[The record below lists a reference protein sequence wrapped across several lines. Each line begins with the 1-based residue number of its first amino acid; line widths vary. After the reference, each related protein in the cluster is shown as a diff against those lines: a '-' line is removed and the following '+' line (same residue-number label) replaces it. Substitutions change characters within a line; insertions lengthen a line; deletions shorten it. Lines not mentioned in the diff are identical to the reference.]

1 MVDKR
6 KIRGLFAIIAVIL
19 IVITMLFFA
28 RFSANMTTLS
38 NLNQQNIIINIP
50 GINIGDIEIN
60 INTNDDDSLKKHE
73 LIKDIVESL
82 LGMII
87 SGSVSIVTG
96 NFALTGKWVVK
107 KE

>member
-1 MVDKR
+1 MMDKR
-6 KIRGLFAIIAVIL
+6 KIRGFFAIIAVIL

-38 NLNQQNIIINIP
+38 NLNQQNVIINIP

-60 INTNDDDSLKKHE
+60 FNTNDDDSSKKDE
-73 LIKDIVESL
+73 LIKDIAESL

-96 NFALTGKWVVK
+96 KFALTGKWIVK

>member
-1 MVDKR
+1 MMDKR
-6 KIRGLFAIIAVIL
+6 KIRGFFAIIAVIL

-38 NLNQQNIIINIP
+38 NLNQQNVIINIP

-60 INTNDDDSLKKHE
+60 INTNDDDSSKKDE
-73 LIKDIVESL
+73 LIKDIAESL

-96 NFALTGKWVVK
+96 KFALTGKWIVK